1 MPCHTY
7 IKNMAPQSKDSHN
20 PNQILRTYY
29 EGTLFAT
36 VVLSIKSNVSIFV
49 DREWQYQAGKKNHF
63 WPVFYNFDKYI
74 FSFCRKILISEKLSS
89 VQKFKKNYKKNW
101 KKTRIFFS
109 IFRYSEISLINWFFL
124 IFHLIRL
131 CIQNFT
137 ITGQRVLELQVGSD
151 RQTKKLF

>member
-1 MPCHTY
+1 
-7 IKNMAPQSKDSHN
+7 MAPQSKDSHN

-89 VQKFKKNYKKNW
+89 VQKFKKN
-101 KKTRIFFS
+101 
-109 IFRYSEISLINWFFL
+109 
-124 IFHLIRL
+124 
-131 CIQNFT
+131 
-137 ITGQRVLELQVGSD
+137 
-151 RQTKKLF
+151 

>member
-89 VQKFKKNYKKNW
+89 DQKFKKNYKKIG
-101 KKTRIFFS
+101 KKREFFS
-109 IFRYSEISLINWFFL
+109 RYSDIPK
-124 IFHLIRL
+124 FH
-131 CIQNFT
+131 
-137 ITGQRVLELQVGSD
+137 
-151 RQTKKLF
+151 